1 MFNAIKNLFDEMRG
15 GAPRRALDSGDYR
28 VAAAA
33 LLVHLAHA
41 DGELDKADWTRRSAA
56 ICSASPRKASGS
68 IRRPPV
74 A

>member
-33 LLVHLAHA
+33 LLVRSWPMPTVN
-41 DGELDKADWTRRSAA
+41 WTRRSAA